1 MEKRGKR
8 GEKARREE
16 GDGEKVGEGGEGEG
30 RGGKK
35 AQCLHTTVSPELTA
49 TKNLDQSPL
58 FPNDIA
64 NSKPSASDATTT

>member
-16 GDGEKVGEGGEGEG
+16 GEGEKVGEGREGEG

-35 AQCLHTTVSPELTA
+35 ARCLHTTVSLELAA
-49 TKNLDQSPL
+49 TNNLDQSPL
-58 FPNDIA
+58 LPNDIA
-64 NSKPSASDATTT
+64 ISKPSAADATTT